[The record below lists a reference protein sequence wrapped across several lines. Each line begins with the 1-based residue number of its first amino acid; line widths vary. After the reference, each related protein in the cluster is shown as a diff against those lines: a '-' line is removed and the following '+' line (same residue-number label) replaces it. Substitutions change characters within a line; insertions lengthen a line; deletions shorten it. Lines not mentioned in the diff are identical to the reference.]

1 MNRDEL
7 LKIHETLCDKSRGLM
22 RKKNA
27 DYAGGRGV
35 EPFANFT
42 RCEAMGICKTE
53 AGMLVRMTDKMSR
66 LSSFLE
72 SGKFE
77 VADESLEDT
86 TLDIIN
92 YAVLLYAY
100 VADKKNV
107 AENSTSQADLAD
119 TNKGRVFLKE
129 TPKGANANENVQEWF
144 ADVEGHV
151 YATRNPDAS
160 RNGCCNGSKSSID
173 TLRET
178 LGSNP
183 PSRITR

>member
-1 MNRDEL
+1 MNREEL
-7 LKIHETLCDKSRGLM
+7 LNIHESLCNKSRSLM

-92 YAVLLYAY
+92 YAVLLYAF
-100 VADKKNV
+100 VADKKNRT
-107 AENSTSQADLAD
+107 ENSTSQTNLAD
-119 TNKGRVFLKE
+119 DSKGRVFLKE
-129 TPKGANANENVQEWF
+129 TPKGGNANEQEQF
-144 ADVEGHV
+144 AQDVEGHV
-151 YATRNPDAS
+151 YQVRSTLPS

-178 LGSNP
+178 LGSD
-183 PSRITR
+183 PSGRITR

>member
-1 MNRDEL
+1 MNREDL
-7 LKIHETLCDKSRGLM
+7 LNIHETLCNKSRSLM

-42 RCEAMGICKTE
+42 RCESMGICKTE

-92 YAVLLYAY
+92 YAVLLYAF
-100 VADKKNV
+100 VSDKKNLV
-107 AENSTSQADLAD
+107 KDSTNEINIAD
-119 TNKGRVFLKE
+119 TTKGQVQFLQETSKNDKSSNSFNKE
-129 TPKGANANENVQEWF
+129 AS
-144 ADVEGHV
+144 AD
-151 YATRNPDAS
+151 RINPVPPPLV
-160 RNGCCNGSKSSID
+160 GCCKTNGTKNSYD

-178 LGSNP
+178 LGSDSS
-183 PSRITR
+183 SRNTR

>member
-1 MNRDEL
+1 MNREEL
-7 LKIHETLCDKSRGLM
+7 LNIHETLCNKSRALM

-107 AENSTSQADLAD
+107 TKNSMSQTNLAD
-119 TNKGRVFLKE
+119 TNKGQVLLKE
-129 TPKGANANENVQEWF
+129 TPKGGNANEQDGYQVRSP
-144 ADVEGHV
+144 V
-151 YATRNPDAS
+151 AS
-160 RNGCCNGSKSSID
+160 RNGCCNGTKSSVD

-178 LGSNP
+178 LGSD
-183 PSRITR
+183 SSGRITR

>member
-1 MNRDEL
+1 MNREEL
-7 LKIHETLCDKSRGLM
+7 LNIHETLCNKSRALM

-107 AENSTSQADLAD
+107 TENSMSQ
-119 TNKGRVFLKE
+119 TNLYDNYH
-129 TPKGANANENVQEWF
+129 P
-144 ADVEGHV
+144 
-151 YATRNPDAS
+151 P
-160 RNGCCNGSKSSID
+160 RNGLCK
-173 TLRET
+173 
-178 LGSNP
+178 P
-183 PSRITR
+183 V

>member
-1 MNRDEL
+1 
-7 LKIHETLCDKSRGLM
+7 
-22 RKKNA
+22 
-27 DYAGGRGV
+27 
-35 EPFANFT
+35 
-42 RCEAMGICKTE
+42 MGICKTE

-107 AENSTSQADLAD
+107 TENSTSAINLAD
-119 TNKGRVFLKE
+119 TNKGQVEFLQESLK
-129 TPKGANANENVQEWF
+129 KGMNSNGFIQECFVQ
-144 ADVEGHV
+144 DNIDGN
-151 YATRNPDAS
+151 YY
-160 RNGCCNGSKSSID
+160 CNGLPVSSSKSSSAID

-178 LGSNP
+178 LGSD
-183 PSRITR
+183 SSGRVTR

>member
-1 MNRDEL
+1 MNREEL
-7 LKIHETLCDKSRGLM
+7 LNIHESLCNKSRSLM

-92 YAVLLYAY
+92 YAVLLYAF
-100 VADKKNV
+100 VADKKNCT
-107 AENSTSQADLAD
+107 ENSTSQTNLAD
-119 TNKGRVFLKE
+119 DSKGRVFLKE
-129 TPKGANANENVQEWF
+129 TPKGANSNEQIQEWF
-144 ADVEGHV
+144 TDVEGHV
-151 YATRNPDAS
+151 VAHA

-178 LGSNP
+178 LGSD
-183 PSRITR
+183 PSGRITR

>member
-1 MNRDEL
+1 MNREEL
-7 LKIHETLCDKSRGLM
+7 LNIHETLCNKSRALM

-107 AENSTSQADLAD
+107 TENSMSQTNLAD
-119 TNKGRVFLKE
+119 TNKGQVFLKE
-129 TPKGANANENVQEWF
+129 TPKGGNANEQ
-144 ADVEGHV
+144 DVYQV
-151 YATRNPDAS
+151 RSPIAS
-160 RNGCCNGSKSSID
+160 RNGCCNGTKSSVD

-178 LGSNP
+178 LGSD
-183 PSRITR
+183 SSGRVTR

>member
-1 MNRDEL
+1 MNREEL
-7 LKIHETLCDKSRGLM
+7 LNTHETLCNKSRALM

-107 AENSTSQADLAD
+107 TENSTSAINLAD
-119 TNKGRVFLKE
+119 TNKGQVFLKE
-129 TPKGANANENVQEWF
+129 TNVNEQ
-144 ADVEGHV
+144 DVEGHG
-151 YATRNPDAS
+151 YQTRSPVAS
-160 RNGCCNGSKSSID
+160 RNGCCNSTKSSID

-178 LGSNP
+178 LGSD
-183 PSRITR
+183 SSGRVTR

>member
-1 MNRDEL
+1 MNREEL
-7 LKIHETLCDKSRGLM
+7 LNTHETLCNKSRALM

-107 AENSTSQADLAD
+107 TENSTSAINLAD
-119 TNKGRVFLKE
+119 TNKGQVFLKE
-129 TPKGANANENVQEWF
+129 TNVNEQ
-144 ADVEGHV
+144 DVEG
-151 YATRNPDAS
+151 YGYQTRSPVAS
-160 RNGCCNGSKSSID
+160 RNGCCNGTKSSID

-178 LGSNP
+178 LGSD
-183 PSRITR
+183 SSGRVTR

>member
-1 MNRDEL
+1 MNREEL
-7 LKIHETLCDKSRGLM
+7 LNIHETLCNKSRALM

-107 AENSTSQADLAD
+107 TENSTSAINLAD
-119 TNKGRVFLKE
+119 TNKGQVFLKE
-129 TPKGANANENVQEWF
+129 TSVNEQ
-144 ADVEGHV
+144 DVEGHV
-151 YATRNPDAS
+151 YETRGPVAF
-160 RNGCCNGSKSSID
+160 RNGCCNGSKSGID
-173 TLRET
+173 TPRET

-183 PSRITR
+183 SSRITR

>member
-1 MNRDEL
+1 MNREDL
-7 LKIHETLCDKSRGLM
+7 LNIHETLCNKSRALM

-42 RCEAMGICKTE
+42 RCESMGICKTE

-72 SGKFE
+72 AGKFE

-92 YAVLLYAY
+92 YAVLLYAF
-100 VADKKNV
+100 VSDKKNSIKDSTNEINLV
-107 AENSTSQADLAD
+107 DTTKGQVQFLQETSKNDKSSNSFNQEKSAD
-119 TNKGRVFLKE
+119 RS
-129 TPKGANANENVQEWF
+129 
-144 ADVEGHV
+144 
-151 YATRNPDAS
+151 NPLPP
-160 RNGCCNGSKSSID
+160 RIGCCKTNNSYD

-178 LGSNP
+178 LGSDSS
-183 PSRITR
+183 SRNTR